1 MFNRSKYKCF
11 KDLPLALSSFSSF
24 NKKNFLFDSAEK
36 QHWLIALQ
44 RLIVMDDKVFIDK
57 LNNPIRFRI
66 MNTLFIDINLK
77 LRYASANS
85 F

>member
-1 MFNRSKYKCF
+1 
-11 KDLPLALSSFSSF
+11 
-24 NKKNFLFDSAEK
+24 
-36 QHWLIALQ
+36 
-44 RLIVMDDKVFIDK
+44 MDDKVFIDK